1 MSGSS
6 SWCVDTNAM
15 ITVPPRAEY
24 SLYGDYHWSRD
35 CTEFQMFEVM
45 GIYPSCGKFLS
56 GDDKDANWT

>member
-15 ITVPPRAEY
+15 ITVPPRAEC

-35 CTEFQMFEVM
+35 FTEFQMFEEM

-56 GDDKDANWT
+56 GDDKDENWT